1 MVKYCPKC
9 GAEIK
14 REDAKF
20 CDKCGKSLRVKKVN
34 NSKEKSTNKRKMV
47 IVAVL
52 ILIVAVAGFICYEL
66 FFSEHLKTVD
76 IDVAS
81 FNCNDDLNF
90 SLNGTGKGFV
100 SYQDQS
106 DSYSV
111 KVWDFSQTSFSYEE
125 GLSLANE
132 AVQDCPSYYVED
144 ILIYNS
150 TANVGEHVGDA
161 RFITLIEDSGKNMQA
176 QISTPNPEDTVLIAK
191 SFKFLA

>member
-14 REDAKF
+14 REDAQF
-20 CDKCGKSLRVKKVN
+20 CDKCGKLLRVKKVN
-34 NSKEKSTNKRKMV
+34 TSRGKSTNKRKRV
-47 IVAVL
+47 IVGAL
-52 ILIVAVAGFICYEL
+52 ILIVAVAGFICYES
-66 FFSEHLKTVD
+66 FFAEHLKTVD
-76 IDVAS
+76 IGVAS
-81 FNCNDDLNF
+81 FNCSDDLNF
-90 SLNGTGKGFV
+90 TMDEIGEGYV
-100 SYQDQS
+100 RYQDQS

-111 KVWDFSQTSFSYEE
+111 KVWDFSQTGFSYEE

-132 AVQDCPSYYVED
+132 VIQDCPYYYVD
-144 ILIYNS
+144 GILIYNS

-176 QISTPNPEDTVLIAK
+176 QISTPTPEGTVLIAK

>member
-66 FFSEHLKTVD
+66 FFAEHLKTVD

-81 FNCNDDLNF
+81 FSCNDDLNF
-90 SLNGTGKGFV
+90 SLNGTGEGFV
-100 SYQDQS
+100 RYQDQS
-106 DSYSV
+106 DSYLV
-111 KVWDFSQTSFSYEE
+111 KVWDFSQTGFSYEE

-132 AVQDCPSYYVED
+132 VIQDCPSYYVD
-144 ILIYNS
+144 GILIYNS

-161 RFITLIEDSGKNMQA
+161 RFITLIEDSSKNMQA
-176 QISTPNPEDTVLIAK
+176 QISTPTPEDTVLIAK
-191 SFKFLA
+191 SFEFLA